1 LAKLSILIAGGGGTV
16 EALLRDP
23 SFREL
28 VDQVVVIESDP
39 KRRVDLER
47 LSDVLVIEG
56 DASDASVYD
65 NINMGEIDAVLA
77 LTNRDEV
84 NFLVLAIASQYKVP
98 IRIGVF
104 KEQRIAEIVKNLK
117 LGIPIVRPAI
127 ISGEIKRILST
138 LRSPIELCSTP
149 IGEYK
154 IYLVTVHEDD
164 LAAGVK
170 VEELN
175 LEEDDAYILFIHNG
189 RELIPPGRNIEI
201 QPGYSLF
208 ILARDEKFLA
218 KIKGHDIL
226 RLS

>member
-1 LAKLSILIAGGGGTV
+1 LIAGGGGTV

-39 KRRVDLER
+39 KRRVELER

-104 KEQRIAEIVKNLK
+104 KEQKIAEIVKNLK

-138 LRSPIELCSTP
+138 LRSPMELCSTP

-189 RELIPPGRNIEI
+189 GKLIPPGRNVEI

-226 RLS
+226 RLG

>member
-39 KRRVDLER
+39 KRRIDLER

-104 KEQRIAEIVKNLK
+104 KEQKIAEIVKNLK

-138 LRSPIELCSTP
+138 LRSPMELCSTP

-164 LAAGVK
+164 LATGVK

-175 LEEDDAYILFIHNG
+175 LEEDDAYILFIHDG
-189 RELIPPGRNIEI
+189 RELILPSRNIEI